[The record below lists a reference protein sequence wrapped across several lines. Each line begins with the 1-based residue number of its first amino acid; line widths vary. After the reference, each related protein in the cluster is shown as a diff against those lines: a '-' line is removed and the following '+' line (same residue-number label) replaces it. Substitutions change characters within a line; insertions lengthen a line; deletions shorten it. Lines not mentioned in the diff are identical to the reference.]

1 MLKLG
6 HWIFDSVIGKA
17 LAAAA
22 ALASLLTWYTMEQ
35 RAIGARDARVE
46 IERKARENV
55 KRAEN
60 VRGAV
65 RSGAAERLRD
75 PYAND

>member
-1 MLKLG
+1 MIKLA
-6 HWIFDSVIGKA
+6 HWVFDSVIGKT

-22 ALASLLTWYTMEQ
+22 GLASLVTWYTMEQ

-46 IERKARENV
+46 IERQARENV

-65 RSGAAERLRD
+65 RRGSAGRVLD
-75 PYAND
+75 PYADD